1 MYVLLSLYGASF
13 FHAVK
18 DLELGEYDFFDET
31 VRFGRENLSSRVFFQ
46 RLDARLVRQ
55 KSVVQYVELVV
66 EHAQSVTLSHFVHFT
81 LPAQSLVV
89 QRIVVCADEYRLPMQ
104 MVPGPLARVEHADA
118 GLGLGASPFLELG
131 YRVTVGAHFFVES
144 DGRTVFK
151 HRYQF
156 LFVGRQFHVGRQF
169 EYR

>member
-66 EHAQSVTLSHFVHFT
+66 EHAQSVTL
-81 LPAQSLVV
+81 
-89 QRIVVCADEYRLPMQ
+89 
-104 MVPGPLARVEHADA
+104 
-118 GLGLGASPFLELG
+118 
-131 YRVTVGAHFFVES
+131 
-144 DGRTVFK
+144 
-151 HRYQF
+151 
-156 LFVGRQFHVGRQF
+156 
-169 EYR
+169 